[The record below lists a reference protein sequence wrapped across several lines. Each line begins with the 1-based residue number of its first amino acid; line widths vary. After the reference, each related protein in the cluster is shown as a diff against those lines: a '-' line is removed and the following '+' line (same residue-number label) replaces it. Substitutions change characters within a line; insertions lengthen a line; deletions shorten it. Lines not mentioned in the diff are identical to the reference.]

1 MNPLPISTEE
11 LLSFD
16 HYICYCSGGACSTA
30 ALLNTL
36 ELGVPR
42 EKLEIWHHDVDGR
55 EEGKGFFD
63 WPFTPAYVR
72 ALGKHLGIPVYFSW
86 REGGLHRELNRRNQR
101 TAPVHFETPDGE
113 KVAGGINGPLNTRLR
128 WPALSSNLSVRW
140 CSSSCKIDVASI
152 GIANQPRFKGKRILT
167 ISGERAEESPGRA
180 LYKVYEPDRTNA
192 PGPRAQRTVYRLRP
206 VHSWA
211 QAECWE
217 IIKRHGILPAPS
229 YRARFGRLSCAF
241 CVFSMPDQWATT
253 RQLFPEKFA
262 RIAQMER
269 DMHHT
274 IDPKLTVE
282 QKANLGTPY
291 PEASDRTLIAELK
304 DEHWDK
310 HYSIFTSDWKL
321 PAGAFRKC
329 GGPL

>member
-36 ELGVPR
+36 ELG
-42 EKLEIWHHDVDGR
+42 
-55 EEGKGFFD
+55 
-63 WPFTPAYVR
+63 
-72 ALGKHLGIPVYFSW
+72 
-86 REGGLHRELNRRNQR
+86 
-101 TAPVHFETPDGE
+101 
-113 KVAGGINGPLNTRLR
+113 
-128 WPALSSNLSVRW
+128 
-140 CSSSCKIDVASI
+140 
-152 GIANQPRFKGKRILT
+152 
-167 ISGERAEESPGRA
+167 
-180 LYKVYEPDRTNA
+180 
-192 PGPRAQRTVYRLRP
+192 
-206 VHSWA
+206 
-211 QAECWE
+211 
-217 IIKRHGILPAPS
+217 
-229 YRARFGRLSCAF
+229 
-241 CVFSMPDQWATT
+241 MPDQWATT